1 MKALA
6 ALALTLFVVSALAQD
21 KTFAIGEIEFYGYSH
36 LQLDR
41 IRTALALHE
50 GDVIAIP
57 DFPAAKEKIRE
68 SVKREVGRDA
78 TDVSFVCCDNHAN
91 LMIYIGLPG
100 DSSRRFRYNA
110 LPKGS
115 VRLPRSILDLYDRAM
130 DLTMEAVQKQ
140 PAEDNSKGYGL
151 SAYPPLRETQLAIR
165 KFAIH
170 NELLIRSRLRSSAE
184 PGQRRA
190 AAHALGYARQ
200 SKAQIAALVHAS
212 RDADG
217 TVRNDAM
224 RALGVLALSSEN
236 ISAWIPAEHFAR
248 MLNSGVWEDRNKA
261 GLLLGV
267 LSRGRDPRL
276 LRLLRSE
283 ALDSLMEMA
292 RWRDPNHA
300 SDARMILGRIAGIE
314 EGHLAKMVASGSV
327 DEIINAARR

>member
-36 LQLDR
+36 FQLDR
-41 IRTALALHE
+41 IRTALAFHE

-78 TDVSFVCCDNHAN
+78 MDVSFVCCDNHAN

-190 AAHALGYARQ
+190 AAHGLARHHVDIVVGPGEQ
-200 SKAQIAALVHAS
+200 PAVAQRAGVGRQPHAKAALDQLDAERFGRKQMAAGAAGRQQDERRVVH
-212 RDADG
+212 
-217 TVRNDAM
+217 
-224 RALGVLALSSEN
+224 E
-236 ISAWIPAEHFAR
+236 
-248 MLNSGVWEDRNKA
+248 
-261 GLLLGV
+261 GLLQRMSRHCERGGECSFRAPGAAQRAALRGV
-267 LSRGRDPRL
+267 MRC
-276 LRLLRSE
+276 
-283 ALDSLMEMA
+283 
-292 RWRDPNHA
+292 
-300 SDARMILGRIAGIE
+300 
-314 EGHLAKMVASGSV
+314 
-327 DEIINAARR
+327 